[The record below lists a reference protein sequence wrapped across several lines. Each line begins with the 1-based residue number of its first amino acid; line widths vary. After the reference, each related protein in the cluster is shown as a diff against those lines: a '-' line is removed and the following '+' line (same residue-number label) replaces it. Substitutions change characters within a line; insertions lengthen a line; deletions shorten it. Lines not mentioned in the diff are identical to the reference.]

1 MATDRLDETR
11 AVEPTLEEAF
21 VRRVLKS
28 ANLNAL
34 RLALYYQT
42 DDESLTRMKIVER
55 PVQGGALVGYVLG
68 REHRDEITQK
78 AVAYLLSGAKPKHEP
93 TKEQVI
99 AMMPLFTGHVPRPG
113 DAEFGYEDMGFAT
126 YPRNATWTGAP
137 PSPRLRD
144 FSVTIVGAG
153 FSGIAAAV
161 QLDRLGIRYQIVE
174 RQDAIGGTWHLNDY
188 PEARVDISSLLY
200 QFKFEKNYP
209 WKSYF
214 ATRDEL
220 KEYFDHIVDKYGIR
234 SRVRLQTSVT
244 KAAWNDGAGQWELE
258 LLGPEGVTQ
267 TIRSNVVISCSGLFS
282 TPNLPDI
289 PGIETFGGRIFHT
302 TAWDQEYDYAGK
314 RIVLIGTGST
324 GCQLMPRLATT
335 AEKLT
340 VIQRTANWIMPVHGY
355 HDRISEDKRWLLDNF
370 PGYWNWFLYSHY
382 VGSLQKQEMETLD
395 PEWIANGGRVN
406 ERNQRLATALTEFV
420 RSKVGDRDDLY
431 AKLIPTHPPLARR
444 LVIDNAWFD
453 ALTRDNVELVT
464 GGIQRITS
472 NSVIAED
479 GSEHPCDLIVLSAG
493 FKVSRYLWPVN
504 YQGRNGVS
512 VQDAW
517 NKDGARA
524 YLTMTLPDFPNFFM
538 LYGPNAGVR
547 GGSFHSWIEIF
558 MRYIGELLVKMLEEG
573 KSQVE
578 VRREAFEDYNT
589 RMDEAMKAV
598 LWLTE
603 GQGGYFLNEHGRVGS
618 QMPWKA
624 DRFYELVRRS
634 DPQNFLFR

>member
-1 MATDRLDETR
+1 MATTPMLD
-11 AVEPTLEEAF
+11 EAF

-42 DDESLTRMKIVER
+42 DDESLRRMKVVER
-55 PVQGGALVGYVLG
+55 PVQGGALVGYLLD
-68 REHRDEITQK
+68 REHRDELIGK
-78 AVAYLLSGAKPKHEP
+78 AVAYLLSGAQPKPEP
-93 TKEQVI
+93 TREQAI
-99 AMMPLFTGHVPRPG
+99 AMMPLFTGHAPRPG
-113 DAEFGYEDMGFAT
+113 DAEFGYEDMGFGR
-126 YPRNATWTGAP
+126 YPRNAAWSSAP
-137 PSPRLRD
+137 PSARLKD

-161 QLDRLGIRYQIVE
+161 QLDRLGIRYQVVE
-174 RQDAIGGTWHLNDY
+174 RQADIGGTWQLNDY
-188 PEARVDISSLLY
+188 PDARVDISSFLY

-209 WKSYF
+209 WQSYF

-220 KEYFDHIVDKYGIR
+220 KQYFDHIVDKYEIR
-234 SRVRLQTSVT
+234 SRIRLGTSVT
-244 KAAWNDGAGQWELE
+244 SAAWSDADKKWRLE
-258 LLGPEGVTQ
+258 LLGPAGAETV
-267 TIRSNVVISCSGLFS
+267 RSNVVISCSGLFS
-282 TPNLPDI
+282 TPNLPQI
-289 PGIETFGGRIFHT
+289 PGIEKFAGKMFHT
-302 TAWDQEYDYAGK
+302 TAWDREYDYAGK

-324 GCQLMPRLATT
+324 GCQLMPRLAQT
-335 AEKLT
+335 AEKVT

-355 HDRISEDKRWLLDNF
+355 HERVCEDKRWLLDNF
-370 PGYWNWFLYSHY
+370 PGYCNWFLYSHH

-395 PEWIANGGRVN
+395 PEWIAKGGRVN
-406 ERNQRLATALTEFV
+406 ERNHRLATALTEFI
-420 RSKVGDRDDLY
+420 RGKVGARDDLLR
-431 AKLIPTHPPLARR
+431 KLIPTHPPLARR
-444 LVIDNAWFD
+444 LVIDNAWYD
-453 ALTRDNVELVT
+453 ALIRDNVELVA
-464 GGIQRITS
+464 GGVQRITA

-504 YQGRNGVS
+504 YQGRNGVG

-524 YLTMTLPDFPNFFM
+524 YLTMTLPGFPNFFM

-558 MRYIGELLVKMLEEG
+558 MRYIGELLVKMLEDG
-573 KSQVE
+573 KSEIE
-578 VRREAFEDYNT
+578 VRREAFEDYNA
-589 RMDEAMKAV
+589 RMDAEMAAV
-598 LWLTE
+598 LWHTE
-603 GQGGYFLNEHGRVGS
+603 GQGGYFVNEHGRVGT

-624 DRFYELVRRS
+624 DRFYELVRKS